1 MAVYKIFPSKD
12 AAIYSEFPTAN
23 TGLDEILE
31 IAGYEDASGTPQTAR
46 TLIQFSDT
54 DIDYVVG
61 SLVTGNY
68 SSSLKLFLAEAT
80 ELPVSFNVQAYPI
93 SRSWDNGKGKYG
105 DSPVDISGVS
115 WNKATSGA
123 TWSITGSDYLNVSS
137 SVQAFGLDLPLD
149 VNLDVSNMIRAF
161 RNDTISNNGILVKIE
176 NAYEYYTTSSLR
188 IKFFS
193 RDTNTIYPPVLEIK
207 WDDSSYVTGSLSV
220 LNNTL
225 PVITIKNNR
234 NEYADNEKVRF
245 RLTAKPKYP
254 TRQFTTASVYL
265 TNYALPTA
273 SYWGIRDEFTEEMVV
288 DFDTQFTKISCDST
302 GPYFD
307 VYMQGLQ
314 PERYYRLLVKT
325 QQDGSTIVVDNE
337 NVFKIVRNG

>member
-31 IAGYEDASGTPQTAR
+31 VAGYEDASGTPQTAR
-46 TLIQFSDT
+46 TLIEFSDT

-80 ELPVSFNVQAYPI
+80 ELPVSFNVQVYPV
-93 SRSWDNGKGKYG
+93 SASWDNGKGKYG

-115 WNKATSGA
+115 WNKATSGV
-123 TWSITGSDYLNVSS
+123 TWNVTGSDYLNVSS
-137 SVQAFGLDLPLD
+137 SVQAFGLNLPLD
-149 VNLDVSNMIRAF
+149 INLDVSEMIRAF
-161 RNDTISNNGILVKIE
+161 RDNSLENYGMVVKLE
-176 NAYEYYTTSSLR
+176 DAYEYYTTSSLR
-188 IKFFS
+188 FKFFS

-225 PVITIKNNR
+225 PVISIKNNR

-265 TNYALPTA
+265 TNFALPTA
-273 SYWGIRDEFTEEMVV
+273 SYWGIRDEFTEEMIV

>member
-31 IAGYEDASGTPQTAR
+31 VAGYEDASGTPQTAR
-46 TLIQFSDT
+46 TLIEFSDT

-80 ELPVSFNVQAYPI
+80 ELPVSYNIQVYPV
-93 SRSWDNGKGKYG
+93 SASWDNGKGKYG

-115 WNKATSGA
+115 WNKATSGV
-123 TWSITGSDYLNVSS
+123 TWNVTGSDYLNVSS
-137 SVQAFGLDLPLD
+137 SVQAFGLNLPLD
-149 VNLDVSNMIRAF
+149 INLDVSEMIRAF
-161 RNDTISNNGILVKIE
+161 RDNSLENYGMVVKLE
-176 NAYEYYTTSSLR
+176 DAYEYYITSSLR
-188 IKFFS
+188 FKFFS

-207 WDDSSYVTGSLSV
+207 WDDSSYITGSLSV

-225 PVITIKNNR
+225 PVISIKNNR

-265 TNYALPTA
+265 TNFALPTA

-314 PERYYRLLVKT
+314 PERYYRFVFRVDS
-325 QQDGSTIVVDNE
+325 DGLEKYYDNE
-337 NVFKIVRNG
+337 YYFKVIR